1 MADMNSVQNTAG
13 SGSRSGSAASA
24 GLRTGLFDGLGIWVA
39 RHRWPVLIAYL
50 VAMVL
55 FGVFG
60 VQVFGAMKSEG
71 FNYPGSD
78 SSRAAAVLAEDF
90 GVTDPAAILAIETP
104 TDVDTDAAAA
114 TAVLDEVAAVD
125 GVDSV
130 VSYWSTGGAPAFLGT
145 DGRTGQAIVI
155 AEDGTDREAL
165 AAEIV
170 AQVGGEQGE
179 VVVYA
184 FGGEIIGN
192 AFNDTITGDLARAE
206 SIAIPITALIL
217 LFVFGSVVAA
227 GLPFLVAGGTILG
240 SFLVLFLVSRVTD
253 VSVFALNLVTG
264 LGLALGIDYALLII
278 NRFREELAAGRSVP
292 EAVAA
297 TVGSAGRT
305 VFVSGLTVAVA
316 LASLLIFPQY
326 FLRSFA
332 YAGIAVSL
340 LAVIGALTAIPAL
353 LAILGRNVNRLKV
366 RRGDLAPKD
375 DGAWA
380 RIARFVMRR
389 PWPVL
394 IGTVAALLVLAA
406 PALGAVFGQV
416 DERALPPDNA
426 AAQAGE
432 VLRERFPGNEGSPYE
447 IVVLQPGSPA
457 AIQEYAEEISRIPE
471 IDRVTTAESVIV
483 DGVVV
488 APNPDPSSWSSSEA
502 TRIEAVGNV
511 RPIDPAGEA
520 LVAELRA
527 IETPGEESLVGGLA
541 AEWADATNAV
551 LDRIWIVALWLA
563 ITTMVILFLFTGSV
577 LIPIKALVLNLLSL
591 AATLGAL
598 VWVFQSGHL
607 QWLTG
612 EYTVTGTV
620 DISTIA
626 LIAVIAFALSMDYEV
641 FMLARIKEEHD
652 AGASTS
658 NAVAFGLQRTGRIIT
673 AAALLIAIVFASF
686 LTSSA
691 TNIKQLGFGVTVAI
705 LLDATVV
712 RALLVPA
719 FMRIA
724 GNANWWAPAP
734 LRRLHAR
741 LGLRES

>member
-1 MADMNSVQNTAG
+1 MTTDT
-13 SGSRSGSAASA
+13 
-24 GLRTGLFDGLGIWVA
+24 RTPEATQPGMFHRFGGWVA

-50 VAMVL
+50 VAMVV

-60 VQVFGAMKSEG
+60 VQVFGAMQSQG
-71 FNYPGSD
+71 FNYDSSD
-78 SSRAAAVLAEDF
+78 SSRAAAILEAEF
-90 GVTDPAAILAIETP
+90 GITDPAAILAIETSNG
-104 TDVDTDAAAA
+104 VDADADAA
-114 TAVLDEVAAVD
+114 TALLDDVAALD
-125 GVDSV
+125 GVESV

-145 DGRTGQAIVI
+145 DDRTGQAIVI
-155 AEDGTDREAL
+155 AEDGVDREEL
-165 AAEIV
+165 ATAIV
-170 AQVGGEQGE
+170 DDFTGQQGDLT
-179 VVVYA
+179 VYA

-192 AFNDTITGDLARAE
+192 AFNSTITGDLARAE
-206 SIAIPITALIL
+206 SIAIPVTAIIL

-240 SFLVLFLVSRVTD
+240 SFLVLFLVSLFTD

-278 NRFREELAAGRSVP
+278 NRFREELGSGRSVP
-292 EAVAA
+292 DAVAA
-297 TVGSAGRT
+297 TVASAGRT
-305 VFVSGLTVAVA
+305 VFVSGITVAVA
-316 LASLLIFPQY
+316 LASLLVFPQY

-380 RIARFVMRR
+380 NIARFVMRR

-394 IGTVAALLVLAA
+394 IGTVALLLVLAA
-406 PALGAVFGQV
+406 PALSAVFGQV
-416 DERALPPDNA
+416 DERALPPDNPTA
-426 AAQAGE
+426 LAGE
-432 VLRERFPGNEGSPYE
+432 VLRERFPGNEGSPHE
-447 IVVLQPGSPA
+447 IVLTQPGSA
-457 AIQEYAEEISRIPE
+457 ADIQAYAEEISLIPE
-471 IDRVTTAESVIV
+471 IDRVTTADSIIV
-483 DGVVV
+483 DGAVV
-488 APNPDPSSWSSSEA
+488 APNPDPGNWSTDGF
-502 TRIEAVGNV
+502 TRIEAVANV

-520 LVAELRA
+520 LVAEIRA
-527 IETPGEESLVGGLA
+527 LDAPAEETLVGGLA
-541 AEWADATNAV
+541 AEWADASNAV

-577 LIPIKALVLNLLSL
+577 LIPIKALLLNLLSL

-598 VWVFQSGHL
+598 VWVFQNGHL

-652 AGASTS
+652 AGASTAD
-658 NAVAFGLQRTGRIIT
+658 AVAFGLQRTGRIIT

-741 LGLRES
+741 LGLREG

>member
-1 MADMNSVQNTAG
+1 
-13 SGSRSGSAASA
+13 
-24 GLRTGLFDGLGIWVA
+24 
-39 RHRWPVLIAYL
+39 
-50 VAMVL
+50 MVL

-71 FNYPGSD
+71 FNHPGSD

-155 AEDGTDREAL
+155 AEDGTDREVL

-457 AIQEYAEEISRIPE
+457 AVQEYAEEISLIPE

-488 APNPDPSSWSSSEA
+488 ASNPDPSSWSSSDA

-527 IETPGEESLVGGLA
+527 IEAPGEISLVGGIA

>member
-1 MADMNSVQNTAG
+1 MNAVHSTSVPPRQPAFTRLGAG
-13 SGSRSGSAASA
+13 VVRY
-24 GLRTGLFDGLGIWVA
+24 
-39 RHRWPVLIAYL
+39 RWPVLIAYL

-78 SSRAAAVLAEDF
+78 SSRAAAVLAEQF

-104 TDVDTDAAAA
+104 TAVDADAALA
-114 TAVLDEVAAVD
+114 TALLDEVAAID
-125 GVDSV
+125 GVESV

-155 AEDGTDREAL
+155 AQDGVDREEL

-170 AQVGGEQGE
+170 NAVGGDQGDLI
-179 VVVYA
+179 VYA

-206 SIAIPITALIL
+206 SIAIPVTAIIL

-240 SFLVLFLVSRVTD
+240 SFLLLFLVSRLTD

-292 EAVAA
+292 DAVAA

-305 VFVSGLTVAVA
+305 VFVSGITVAVA

-340 LAVIGALTAIPAL
+340 LAVLGALTAIPAL

-366 RRGDLAPKD
+366 RRGDLSPKD

-380 RIARFVMRR
+380 RLARFVMRR

-394 IGTVAALLVLAA
+394 IGTVAVLLVLAA

-416 DERALPPDNA
+416 DERALPPDNP

-447 IVVLQPGSPA
+447 IVLLQPGSSVE
-457 AIQEYAEEISRIPE
+457 IQAYAEAISRIPE

-483 DGVVV
+483 DGAVV
-488 APNPDPSSWSSSEA
+488 APNPDPASWSTPGA
-502 TRIEAVGNV
+502 ARVEAVGNV

-520 LVAELRA
+520 LVAEIRA
-527 IETPGEESLVGGLA
+527 LDAPANETLVGGLA

-551 LDRIWIVALWLA
+551 IDRIWIVALWLA

-577 LIPIKALVLNLLSL
+577 LIPIKALLLNLLSL

-598 VWVFQSGHL
+598 VWVFQNGHL

-652 AGASTS
+652 AGASTAD
-658 NAVAFGLQRTGRIIT
+658 AVAFGLQRTGRIIT

-741 LGLRES
+741 LGLREG

>member
-457 AIQEYAEEISRIPE
+457 AVQEYAEEISLIPE

-488 APNPDPSSWSSSEA
+488 ASNPDPSSWSSSDA

-527 IETPGEESLVGGLA
+527 IEAPGEISLVGGIA

-598 VWVFQSGHL
+598 VWVFQNGHL

-658 NAVAFGLQRTGRIIT
+658 DAVAFGLQRTGRIIT

>member
-1 MADMNSVQNTAG
+1 MNAVHSTSVPPRQPAFTRLGAG
-13 SGSRSGSAASA
+13 VVRY
-24 GLRTGLFDGLGIWVA
+24 
-39 RHRWPVLIAYL
+39 RWPVLIAYL
-50 VAMVL
+50 VTMVL

-78 SSRAAAVLAEDF
+78 SSRAAAVLAEQF

-104 TDVDTDAAAA
+104 TGVDSDADSA
-114 TAVLDEVAAVD
+114 TALLDEVTAID
-125 GVDSV
+125 GVESV
-130 VSYWSTGGAPAFLGT
+130 ISYWSTGGAPAFLGT

-155 AEDGTDREAL
+155 AQDGVDREEL
-165 AAEIV
+165 AAAIV
-170 AQVGGEQGE
+170 DLVGGEQGDL
-179 VVVYA
+179 VVYA

-206 SIAIPITALIL
+206 SIAIPVTAIIL

-240 SFLVLFLVSRVTD
+240 SFLVLFLVSRLTD

-292 EAVAA
+292 DAVAS

-305 VFVSGLTVAVA
+305 VFVSGITVAVA

-340 LAVIGALTAIPAL
+340 LAVLGALTAIPAL

-366 RRGDLAPKD
+366 RRGDLSPKD

-380 RIARFVMRR
+380 RLARFVMRR

-394 IGTVAALLVLAA
+394 IGTVAVLLVLAA

-416 DERALPPDNA
+416 DERALPPDNP

-447 IVVLQPGSPA
+447 IVLLQPGSPA
-457 AIQEYAEEISRIPE
+457 EIQAYAEAISRIPE

-483 DGVVV
+483 EGAVV
-488 APNPDPSSWSSSEA
+488 APNPDAASWSTSDA

-527 IETPGEESLVGGLA
+527 LEAPGEEALVGGLA

-551 LDRIWIVALWLA
+551 VDRIWIVALWLA

-577 LIPIKALVLNLLSL
+577 LIPLKALVLNLLSL

-598 VWVFQSGHL
+598 VWVFQNGHL

-612 EYTVTGTV
+612 DYTVTGTV

-652 AGASTS
+652 AGASTTD
-658 NAVAFGLQRTGRIIT
+658 AVAFGLQRTGRIIT

-724 GNANWWAPAP
+724 GNANWWAPTT

-741 LGLRES
+741 LGLREG